1 MYVEVFVACANFLIV
16 AHQQMQHLTKDILTT
31 KITKATKDLEIL
43 DSKLRALRALRGQ
56 ICFAKGARGF
66 RWLETSKR

>member
-43 DSKLRALRALRGQ
+43 DCKLRALRGQ
-56 ICFAKGARGF
+56 ICFANGARGF